1 MKINH
6 VGMPDDLDLPF
17 FAYGIFKPG
26 QIAFNQIRRFTNGRP
41 IEMDVE
47 YEMLFRDGVP
57 LITDEKNPSF
67 STKGFL
73 INFKNPYKA
82 YKRIAKAEL
91 EELYQWGIIDVGG
104 IEANALIGKETDC
117 GCFYDRE
124 EKLSDYDYRND
135 SFFIDARELIKGCID
150 DYDDID
156 DITMKDFF
164 IIQMHYMLL
173 WSVIERFCSFKYGYF
188 AIGSN
193 KFNFARESVFIN
205 ILKHIGREDEIF
217 SSDKLKPNKLDSH
230 DCRES
235 ISYYYTIRCNV
246 VHKGKTVKKE
256 DKIKLKLSLG
266 ELFKLFDGVY
276 KDTLNQNNQ
285 ELERLACY

>member
-6 VGMPDDLDLPF
+6 VGMPDDINMPF

-26 QIAFNQIRRFTNGRP
+26 QIAYNQIRKFSNGKP
-41 IEMDVE
+41 IELDVE

-57 LITDEKNPSF
+57 LLNGEKNPHF
-67 STKGFL
+67 LTKGFL

-82 YKRIAKAEL
+82 YKRITKAEP

-150 DYDDID
+150 DYKDIKG
-156 DITMKDFF
+156 ITMKDFF

-188 AIGSN
+188 NIGGN
-193 KFNFARESVFIN
+193 KFNFAKESVFIN
-205 ILKHIGREDEIF
+205 ILKQIEREDKVF
-217 SSDKLKPNKLDSH
+217 SSDKLELHELDS
-230 DCRES
+230 DDYEES

-246 VHKGKTVKKE
+246 VHKGKSVKEE
-256 DKIKLKLSLG
+256 DKVKLKLSLE
-266 ELFKLFDGVY
+266 ELFRLFEGVY

-285 ELERLACY
+285 ELERLTSS